1 MGRKA
6 SPGLLFLAGSYI
18 LDEIGYWSDLV
29 DNLIGPYVERKKLF
43 RSFLFM
49 DITCHQE
56 EFTRLISSGLFSF
69 LVYLSFVFLMSFFQ
83 SFLNS

>member
-6 SPGLLFLAGSYI
+6 SPGLLFPAGRYI
-18 LDEIGYWSDLV
+18 LDEIGYWRDLV
-29 DNLIGPYVERKKLF
+29 ENLIGPDVKRKKLF

-56 EFTRLISSGLFSF
+56 EFTGLISSGPFSF
-69 LVYLSFVFLMSFFQ
+69 LVYLSFVFLLSFFQ